1 MKVKKEI
8 FSLVAGRYV
17 AGDVMNLF
25 DEKDA
30 KKIKTALTR
39 LKATGGY
46 NKKLDLYFFKANK
59 TNNIFTDYIDNKT
72 ELAAESCLVIVPE
85 DSIKSGRLSGCR
97 RFIAKHTYQLKYVE
111 DKLGT
116 ALYFNYPNEP
126 GPFMMLVNELDS

>member
-30 KKIKTALTR
+30 KKIKATLMK
-39 LKATGGY
+39 LKSTGGY
-46 NKKLDLYFFKANK
+46 NKKLNLHFFKANK
-59 TNNIFTDYIDNKT
+59 TNNLFIDYIDNKPEIAT
-72 ELAAESCLVIVPE
+72 ESCLIIVPE
-85 DSIKSGRLSGCR
+85 DSIKLGRLSGCR
-97 RFIAKHTYQLKYVE
+97 RFIAKHTFQLKYLE

-126 GPFMMLVNELDS
+126 APFMMLVNEFDS